1 MFLLHGFAIK
11 IHCIDDYSFPK
22 GKEVLI
28 SEKNMPK
35 FKVFIRN

>member
-11 IHCIDDYSFPK
+11 IHCIDDYFFPK

-28 SEKNMPK
+28 SEKDAK
-35 FKVFIRN
+35 I

>member
-1 MFLLHGFAIK
+1 MFLLCGFAIK
-11 IHCIDDYSFPK
+11 IHYIDDYFFLK

-35 FKVFIRN
+35 FKVL